1 MTNLQ
6 KKEIVETIKNEI
18 PRLGSQGNLAR
29 KCKVSPATIS
39 QMLAENWDLIS
50 PEMWQKV
57 ASAIGH
63 NSSEWETVETLPYN
77 KLVQNLKIAKEASM
91 FLMYSDDAGKGKT
104 ATLKHYCKQNTE
116 SNVFYLNC
124 REWAKRELVE
134 ELCTQ
139 LGIEYGNISSDK
151 KGLLIIEFFEKKSNK
166 KPQLLIDEIDK
177 LRDPALRWFI
187 EFYNALEGKISIVSS
202 GGPHLE
208 QRIKRGVKLKK
219 QGYSEINSRFSG
231 ILKIYGTRLEDC
243 TKICVANGITD
254 KSVINNIWKEQ
265 EKVFEDFEFEPGKF
279 LSIKVITDLRR
290 LKRVIQRELLKM
302 KI

>member
-6 KKEIVETIKNEI
+6 KKEIVETIKKEI

-39 QMLAENWDLIS
+39 QMISENWDLIS

-57 ASAIGH
+57 ANSIGH
-63 NSSEWETVETLPYN
+63 SSSEWQTVETLPYV
-77 KLVQNLKIAKEASM
+77 KFAQNLEIAKDGSM

-104 ATLKHYCKQNTE
+104 ATLKDYHKKNADN
-116 SNVFYLNC
+116 NVFYLNC

-134 ELCTQ
+134 ELCTE

-151 KGLLIIEFFEKKSNK
+151 KGLLIIEFFEKKANK

-187 EFYNALEGKISIVSS
+187 EFYNALEGQISIVSS

-208 QRIKRGVKLKK
+208 QRIKRGIKLKK

-231 ILKIYGTRLEDC
+231 ILKIHGTRFEDC
-243 TKICVANGITD
+243 AKICNANGITS
-254 KSVINNIWKEQ
+254 KTTINDIWKEQ
-265 EKVFEDFEFEPGKF
+265 NKVFEDFEIEPGKF
-279 LSIKVITDLRR
+279 LSVKVITDLRR